1 MDVIVVT
8 AKYIDAFLQSF
19 NFYHLFQ
26 SVESASLG
34 ELKLPANGATT
45 PFVKSSKR
53 ELEIKRK
60 VRMRFGYLKVVIAFS
75 SMDYNRF

>member
-1 MDVIVVT
+1 MLQIV
-8 AKYIDAFLQSF
+8 

-26 SVESASLG
+26 SIESASLG

-60 VRMRFGYLKVVIAFS
+60 VSENRICMLKTLCRSKFLTNYYFFTFIPS
-75 SMDYNRF
+75 NMNK